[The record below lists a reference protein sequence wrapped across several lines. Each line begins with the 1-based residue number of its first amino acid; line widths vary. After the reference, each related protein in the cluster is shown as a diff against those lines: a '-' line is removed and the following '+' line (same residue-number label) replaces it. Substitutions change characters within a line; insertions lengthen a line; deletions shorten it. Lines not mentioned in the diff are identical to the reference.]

1 MIMEIDKNKVTKDFY
16 TTQEL
21 VDEPWFPVRSP
32 LTVKKLI
39 ESGRLR
45 AVDISTNPKFKRY
58 RIEKQS
64 VIEFLEQQ

>member
-1 MIMEIDKNKVTKDFY
+1 MEIDKNKVTKDFY